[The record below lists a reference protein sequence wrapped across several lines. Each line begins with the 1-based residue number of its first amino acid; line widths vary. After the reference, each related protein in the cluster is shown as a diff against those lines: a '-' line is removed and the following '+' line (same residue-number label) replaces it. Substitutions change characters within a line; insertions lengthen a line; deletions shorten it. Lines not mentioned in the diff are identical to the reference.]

1 MMSFKDLAQKR
12 RSIRT
17 FTEQTISDE
26 QRRQLMTVA
35 LMSPTGKNCRAWDF
49 VMVDDTETLKTLSE
63 CKEHGAQLI
72 AGAPLAVVVAVDKDA
87 SETWV
92 EDASVAATMLM
103 LQAEDMGLGSCW
115 VEVAGRQ
122 KADGTEAEDVVRQT
136 LGIPENYGV
145 LAIVAVGYKAQERNL
160 QNEDKL
166 LWNKVHVNKW

>member
-1 MMSFKDLAQKR
+1 MSFKELAQKR

-17 FTEQTISDE
+17 FTEQPVSEE

-49 VMVDDTETLKTLSE
+49 VLVDNKQMLQTLSE
-63 CKEHGAQLI
+63 SKVNGAQLV
-72 AGAPLAVVVAVDKDA
+72 AGAPLAVVIAVDKEA

-115 VEVAGRQ
+115 VEIAGRQ
-122 KADGTEAEDVVRQT
+122 KADGTMAEEVVRHA
-136 LGIPENYGV
+136 LGIPDRYGV
-145 LAIVAVGYKAQERNL
+145 LAVVAIGYKAQERNL

-166 LWNKVHVNKW
+166 LWDRVHVNRW

>member
-1 MMSFKDLAQKR
+1 MSFKDLAQKR

-17 FTEQTISDE
+17 FTEQPVTEE

-49 VMVDDTETLKTLSE
+49 ILVDDKDKLQLLSE
-63 CKEHGAQLI
+63 SKASGAQLI
-72 AGAPLAVVVAVDKDA
+72 AGAPLAVIVTVDKEA

-92 EDASVAATMLM
+92 EDASIACTMLM

-115 VEVAGRQ
+115 VEMKDRTRE
-122 KADGTEAEDVVRQT
+122 DGIRAEDIIREAF
-136 LGIPENYGV
+136 GIPGRMGV
-145 LAIVAVGYKAQERNL
+145 LAVVAIGYRQQERNL

-166 LWNKVHVNKW
+166 LWQKVHVNQW